1 METNKLLTLSSK
13 KSLICFSIEKS
24 ISLKYFGFKVKSLLK
39 TNNNVSPHPFD
50 HSLLSQ
56 FGNVDYFLPSVL
68 ILASDSSFA
77 GSFIFD
83 HYEETNGFTSLSPLP
98 SSRNKG
104 KGYSFFFVDKHIE
117 ASITINVSIFND
129 ADGFAIST
137 SVTNLSKNPFII
149 KRLASVNLDL
159 NGTSPTLYSFDGSWA
174 HEKNLHTTVVNGGRL
189 EIDSDTG
196 SSSNFHNPFT
206 IIRNNDTYYGFNLIY
221 SGNHKTSVEVN
232 DYDHI
237 RIETG
242 INDFLFSYKLK
253 PGETFFAPEALIEVA
268 DSIDYLSSSFHKL
281 INSHIIPERFE
292 KRIPPILFN
301 SWEGVYFDFNQEKLL
316 KMAKEAKDLGAELF
330 VVDDG
335 WFGHRN
341 DDSSSLGDW
350 VDNPLKTG
358 GLKDLADK
366 VRSLGLQFGIWMEP
380 EMISEDSDLFKKHP
394 EYAMRIPNREPNR
407 QRNQLM
413 LDLTNDEAVKF
424 IIDSVSNVLDL
435 SKASYLKWDYNRN
448 FSDVYSSSFNSFEYG
463 YRYIVNLYKIMDVLT
478 KKYPSVLFE
487 GCASGGARFD
497 LGILSFFPQIWC
509 SDNTDPLSRLFIQTG
524 SLIGY
529 PAKVMCCHVSK
540 PINDVTKRKS
550 RLLDRFQIALMGNLG
565 YELDPTK
572 LSNQDRKDIKQ
583 EIGFY
588 KGFRKF
594 SFFADSYLLGD
605 CYNSNISGDMLI
617 NSSKSKAF
625 LIVALTGSYRG
636 YLKIRGLNP
645 KFSYQV
651 NHHGKAY
658 LGSYLMDKGIF
669 INQSISKLKKDYTC
683 QIMTFCYE
691 LERIKG
697 E

>member
-1 METNKLLTLSSK
+1 
-13 KSLICFSIEKS
+13 
-24 ISLKYFGFKVKSLLK
+24 
-39 TNNNVSPHPFD
+39 
-50 HSLLSQ
+50 
-56 FGNVDYFLPSVL
+56 
-68 ILASDSSFA
+68 
-77 GSFIFD
+77 
-83 HYEETNGFTSLSPLP
+83 
-98 SSRNKG
+98 
-104 KGYSFFFVDKHIE
+104 
-117 ASITINVSIFND
+117 
-129 ADGFAIST
+129 
-137 SVTNLSKNPFII
+137 
-149 KRLASVNLDL
+149 
-159 NGTSPTLYSFDGSWA
+159 
-174 HEKNLHTTVVNGGRL
+174 
-189 EIDSDTG
+189 
-196 SSSNFHNPFT
+196 
-206 IIRNNDTYYGFNLIY
+206 
-221 SGNHKTSVEVN
+221 
-232 DYDHI
+232 
-237 RIETG
+237 
-242 INDFLFSYKLK
+242 
-253 PGETFFAPEALIEVA
+253 
-268 DSIDYLSSSFHKL
+268 
-281 INSHIIPERFE
+281 
-292 KRIPPILFN
+292 
-301 SWEGVYFDFNQEKLL
+301 
-316 KMAKEAKDLGAELF
+316 
-330 VVDDG
+330 
-335 WFGHRN
+335 
-341 DDSSSLGDW
+341 
-350 VDNPLKTG
+350 
-358 GLKDLADK
+358 
-366 VRSLGLQFGIWMEP
+366 
-380 EMISEDSDLFKKHP
+380 
-394 EYAMRIPNREPNR
+394 
-407 QRNQLM
+407 
-413 LDLTNDEAVKF
+413 LDLTNDEVVKF

>member
-1 METNKLLTLSSK
+1 
-13 KSLICFSIEKS
+13 
-24 ISLKYFGFKVKSLLK
+24 
-39 TNNNVSPHPFD
+39 
-50 HSLLSQ
+50 
-56 FGNVDYFLPSVL
+56 
-68 ILASDSSFA
+68 
-77 GSFIFD
+77 
-83 HYEETNGFTSLSPLP
+83 
-98 SSRNKG
+98 
-104 KGYSFFFVDKHIE
+104 
-117 ASITINVSIFND
+117 
-129 ADGFAIST
+129 
-137 SVTNLSKNPFII
+137 
-149 KRLASVNLDL
+149 
-159 NGTSPTLYSFDGSWA
+159 
-174 HEKNLHTTVVNGGRL
+174 VVNGGRL

-358 GLKDLADK
+358 GLKNLADK

-413 LDLTNDEAVKF
+413 LDLTNDEVVKF

-617 NSSKSKAF
+617 NFSKSKAF